1 MSEPVRDSKHS
12 IPLTLRVPAH
22 TLGCAS
28 VRRRRVSA
36 PPLTPRRRS
45 RHHHG
50 HRRPRRLSPS
60 SPPLTVAPRELTLS
74 GSFTAIGGKARG
86 TGSDLAEG
94 IRFIGSCA
102 RALAHFPANARSLG
116 RRQLTLQVRFT
127 AVDAMPIISGL
138 ALLIGAL
145 VIAQAHAQA
154 VRFGVSE
161 ALGQLLAT
169 IIVRELG
176 PLFAAIIVVARSGT
190 AIASELATARV
201 MGEVTALE
209 ALGVDPVQYMVL
221 PRLAGAAISVALLA
235 MYFDAIAIFGGLL
248 ATSYLAHLPLGDYLE
263 SLRLG
268 MSAADVPLVIVKGAT
283 FGLGTAGICC
293 WAGLRAART
302 PAAIPQSVTRGVVMA
317 MVYVFTVSAAFTI
330 AQSLWIS

>member
-1 MSEPVRDSKHS
+1 M
-12 IPLTLRVPAH
+12 
-22 TLGCAS
+22 AS
-28 VRRRRVSA
+28 
-36 PPLTPRRRS
+36 
-45 RHHHG
+45 
-50 HRRPRRLSPS
+50 
-60 SPPLTVAPRELTLS
+60 RELTLS

-86 TGSDLAEG
+86 TGSDVAEG

-102 RALAHFPANARSLG
+102 RAVASFPRNARSLS
-116 RRQLTLQVRFT
+116 RRQMRLQVRFT

-190 AIASELATARV
+190 AIASELATSRV

-209 ALGVDPVQYMVL
+209 ALGVDPVQYLVL
-221 PRLAGAAISVALLA
+221 PRLVAVAISVALLA
-235 MYFDAIAIFGGLL
+235 MYFDFIAIMGGLV
-248 ATSYLAHLPLGDYLE
+248 ATSYLAHLPPGDYLE
-263 SLRLG
+263 SLRMG
-268 MSAADVPLVIVKGAT
+268 MSSLDIVLVVVKGAL
-283 FGLGTAGICC
+283 FGFGTAAICC

-302 PAAIPQSVTRGVVMA
+302 PAAIPQGVTRGVVLA
-317 MVYVFTVSAAFTI
+317 MVYVFAISAAFTI
-330 AQSLWIS
+330 GQALWTS

>member
-1 MSEPVRDSKHS
+1 MA
-12 IPLTLRVPAH
+12 T
-22 TLGCAS
+22 
-28 VRRRRVSA
+28 
-36 PPLTPRRRS
+36 
-45 RHHHG
+45 
-50 HRRPRRLSPS
+50 
-60 SPPLTVAPRELTLS
+60 RELTLT
-74 GSFTAIGGKARG
+74 GSLTAIGGRARG
-86 TGSDLAEG
+86 TGSEVVEV
-94 IRFIGSCA
+94 IRFVGSCVRAAASMPKGA
-102 RALAHFPANARSLG
+102 RNLSWRGLFM
-116 RRQLTLQVRFT
+116 QVRFT
-127 AVDAMPIISGL
+127 AVDAMPIIAGL

-221 PRLAGAAISVALLA
+221 PRLGGAAISVALLA
-235 MYFDAIAIFGGLL
+235 MYFDAIAILGGLV
-248 ATSYLAHLPLGDYLE
+248 ATSVLAHLPPGDYLE

-268 MSAADVPLVIVKGAT
+268 MSSTDVVLVVAKGAM
-283 FGLGTAGICC
+283 FGLGTAVVCC

-302 PAAIPQSVTRGVVMA
+302 AAAIPQSVTRGVVVA
-317 MVYVFTVSAAFTI
+317 LVYVFAVSALFTI
-330 AQSLWIS
+330 LLALWTS

>member
-1 MSEPVRDSKHS
+1 MA
-12 IPLTLRVPAH
+12 T
-22 TLGCAS
+22 
-28 VRRRRVSA
+28 
-36 PPLTPRRRS
+36 
-45 RHHHG
+45 
-50 HRRPRRLSPS
+50 
-60 SPPLTVAPRELTLS
+60 RELTLT
-74 GSFTAIGGKARG
+74 GSFSALGGRARG
-86 TGSDLAEG
+86 TSDDFLEG
-94 IRFIGSCA
+94 IRFVGSCA
-102 RALAHFPANARSLG
+102 RSAASLPRNARNLSWRSLFM
-116 RRQLTLQVRFT
+116 QVRFT
-127 AVDAMPIISGL
+127 AVDAMPIIAGL

-169 IIVRELG
+169 VIVRELG

-221 PRLAGAAISVALLA
+221 PRLIGAAISVALLA
-235 MYFDAIAIFGGLL
+235 MYFDAIAILGGLVSTWL
-248 ATSYLAHLPLGDYLE
+248 LAHLPPGDYLE

-268 MSAADVPLVIVKGAT
+268 MSTTDVILVIAKGAM
-283 FGLGTAGICC
+283 FGLGTATICS

-317 MVYVFTVSAAFTI
+317 MVYVFAVSAIFTVSMA
-330 AQSLWIS
+330 LWTS

>member
-1 MSEPVRDSKHS
+1 MA
-12 IPLTLRVPAH
+12 T
-22 TLGCAS
+22 
-28 VRRRRVSA
+28 
-36 PPLTPRRRS
+36 
-45 RHHHG
+45 
-50 HRRPRRLSPS
+50 
-60 SPPLTVAPRELTLS
+60 RELS
-74 GSFTAIGGKARG
+74 IGSSVTAIGGKTRG
-86 TGSDLAEG
+86 TSSEVMEVV
-94 IRFIGSCA
+94 RFIGSCA
-102 RALAHFPANARSLG
+102 RAVGSFPKNARYLS

-190 AIASELATARV
+190 AIASELATSRV

-221 PRLAGAAISVALLA
+221 PRLAAAAISVALLA
-235 MYFDAIAIFGGLL
+235 MYFDFIAIMGGLL
-248 ATSYLAHLPLGDYLE
+248 ATSYLAHLPPGDYLE
-263 SLRLG
+263 SLRMG
-268 MSAADVPLVIVKGAT
+268 MSGLDVALVVAKGAM

-302 PAAIPQSVTRGVVMA
+302 PAAIPQSVTKGVVMA

-330 AQSLWIS
+330 AQSIWTS